1 MLKNWYSLANQI
13 SRNERL
19 VDSKSRRCKWEDLP
33 DRLPPSFAS
42 PFIRLKGGNITH
54 ANEEHEIRKGQ
65 RSGARTS
72 MSRIFDE
79 TGETDSFFFGWI
91 FRHFVLAER
100 KLTCGPIL
108 LLSFRRKDKKQ
119 SEQQATRRR
128 KRLTSKAGC
137 VNEWPCHQQQKGRQK
152 KNVATDAN
160 SISLTSGPDCKES
173 LRDFFKRNLL
183 ARK

>member
-1 MLKNWYSLANQI
+1 MSHGRRLNFKNEQNSANIAALFFKTFQSFQNENVNIEQNLKTTSRQQLSYQMLSNWYSLANQI

-79 TGETDSFFFGWI
+79 TGETDSFFFRLDIPSLCVGWTKI
-91 FRHFVLAER
+91 DVW
-100 KLTCGPIL
+100 PN
-108 LLSFRRKDKKQ
+108 SF
-119 SEQQATRRR
+119 AF
-128 KRLTSKAGC
+128 LPSKGQETIGAASDS
-137 VNEWPCHQQQKGRQK
+137 K
-152 KNVATDAN
+152 T
-160 SISLTSGPDCKES
+160 
-173 LRDFFKRNLL
+173 
-183 ARK
+183 